1 MRAFGR
7 VLLAGV
13 LGGAVCGGVA
23 AQESDADRRI
33 AEPDQILGPETTLT
47 ARTDLLARMTV
58 DVMINGQGPFPF
70 AVDTGADR
78 TAISASL
85 AAKLKLPAGDDVSLN
100 GMAGVDQVRTVTIGR
115 LDVGTHHL
123 VNVRAPALKDAD
135 LGVAGLLGI
144 DALAGHRI
152 VMDFD
157 SARLTLRASLTKP
170 DTGEMSGEGETI
182 TVLAK
187 RRFGQLVL
195 VDASINGKKIYAIV
209 DSGAQITV
217 GNLALRRLMT
227 RQGGSRRGDPIELV
241 SVTGRKLTADLSTM
255 PTIRLGGFEMSNVQ
269 VAYSDAHPF
278 KKFGLLKQPALLLGA
293 DVLQSFKRV
302 SLDFETKK
310 VRFLLKPNAFMEPR
324 QAVAIALP

>member
-1 MRAFGR
+1 MR
-7 VLLAGV
+7 LLQALLISVG
-13 LGGAVCGGVA
+13 LTGAVA
-23 AQESDADRRI
+23 NSALAQVTDAERRA
-33 AEPDQILGPETTLT
+33 AEPDQILGPETTLA
-47 ARTDLLARMTV
+47 ARTDILARMTV

-78 TAISASL
+78 TAISAGL
-85 AAKLKLPAGDDVSLN
+85 AAKLKLPSGEDVSLN
-100 GMAGVDQVRTVTIGR
+100 GMAGVDQVRTVTIAR
-115 LDVGTHHL
+115 LDVGTRHL
-123 VNVRAPALKDAD
+123 VNVRAPALKDSD

-157 SARLTLRASLTKP
+157 AAKLTLRSSTLKP
-170 DTGEMSGEGETI
+170 DLSETSGDGETI

-195 VDASINGKKIYAIV
+195 VDASINGKKVYAIV

-217 GNLALRRLMT
+217 GNMALRRLMT
-227 RQGGSRRGDPIELV
+227 REGGSRRAVPIELI
-241 SVTGRKLTADLSTM
+241 SVTGRKLAADLTTM
-255 PTIRLGGFEMSNVQ
+255 PTIRLGGFELSNVQ

-302 SLDFETKK
+302 SLDFESKK
-310 VRFLLKPNAFMEPR
+310 VRFLLKPNAFMEQR

>member
-1 MRAFGR
+1 MRFAD
-7 VLLAGV
+7 
-13 LGGAVCGGVA
+13 AVCAWALLTALTGTSAVA
-23 AQESDADRRI
+23 QATDAERRA
-33 AEPDQILGPETTLT
+33 AEPGELLGPETTLN
-47 ARTDLLARMTV
+47 ARTDILARMTV
-58 DVMINGQGPFPF
+58 DVMINGQGPFAF

-78 TAISASL
+78 TAISAGL
-85 AAKLKLPAGDDVSLN
+85 AAKLKLPAGEDVSLN
-100 GMAGVDQVRTVTIGR
+100 GMAGIDRVRTVTIAR

-123 VNVRAPALKDAD
+123 VNVRAPALKDGD

-157 SARLTLRASLTKP
+157 AAKLTLRSSTVKP
-170 DTGEMSGEGETI
+170 DSAETSGDGETI

-195 VDASINGKKIYAIV
+195 VDASINGKKVYAIV

-227 RQGGSRRGDPIELV
+227 REGGSRRGVPVELI
-241 SVTGRKLTADLSTM
+241 SVTGRKLSADLTTM
-255 PTIRLGGFEMSNVQ
+255 PTIRLGGFELSNVQ

-302 SLDFETKK
+302 SLDFESKK
-310 VRFLLKPNAFMEPR
+310 VRFLLKPNAFMEQR